1 VKPTDEDWK
10 RFEKEICFRAEITN
24 KGIIPK
30 PSDYVRV
37 PFKEAISLVG
47 RRAVF
52 LHMGMAYV
60 PIRELQQIAQAHFR
74 ARLSGELNKAFK
86 YLP

>member
-1 VKPTDEDWK
+1 
-10 RFEKEICFRAEITN
+10 
-24 KGIIPK
+24 
-30 PSDYVRV
+30 VRV

-52 LHMGMAYV
+52 LYQGVAYV
-60 PIRELQQIAQAHFR
+60 PIKELQQIAVAHFR
-74 ARLSGELNKAFK
+74 ARLSSELVKAFK